1 MIWDKGGIYQGDNS
15 AGHCFVLRDLI
26 PMNFS
31 TTLEF
36 QIKREGGINREA
48 GRFRPNNKQGGGG
61 GCNEQ
66 GGWKK
71 SPKLINGEVGINNE
85 AGKSKSI
92 RNFIEILLGVCSRK
106 GLDQARNVLLL

>member
-48 GRFRPNNKQGGGG
+48 GRFRPNNKQGGLEKISKV
-61 GCNEQ
+61 NKR
-66 GGWKK
+66 GGWNK
-71 SPKLINGEVGINNE
+71 
-85 AGKSKSI
+85 
-92 RNFIEILLGVCSRK
+92 
-106 GLDQARNVLLL
+106 Q